1 MNVLCVYYT
10 LFGYFAKSFV
20 EEVNQ
25 TELREHF
32 CLKTEKVQCYNVTS
46 IKFLTPF
53 EVPIHPTEFSKC

>member
-25 TELREHF
+25 KTELREHF
-32 CLKTEKVQCYNVTS
+32 CPKTEKVQCY
-46 IKFLTPF
+46 IYK
-53 EVPIHPTEFSKC
+53 VPHSV